1 MTGDIVD
8 HAVWDTGIEKN
19 SDVIEKVLKKLE
31 ADFPDTPIYPI
42 LGNHEPSP
50 LNV

>member
-8 HAVWDTGIEKN
+8 HAVWDTSIQKN
-19 SDVIEKVLKKLE
+19 SDAITKVMQELRT
-31 ADFPDTPIYPI
+31 DFPDIPVYPI